1 MLSTNEK
8 VIMNVQDLNVTNS
21 KSEKLLDI
29 TIDSNLSFK
38 SYVNKVSS
46 KIHALA
52 RVAPYM
58 NIRQRRMTM
67 NAFFNSQPGCC
78 PLIWMHYGRM
88 ANNKINKLH
97 ESCLR
102 IIYSNKSFSDEELLE
117 KDSSVSQHHRN
128 LRILATEMFNFF
140 LKKKPWINERSFSF
154 LFPKQYQF

>member
-1 MLSTNEK
+1 
-8 VIMNVQDLNVTNS
+8 MNVQDLNVTNS

-78 PLIWMHYGRM
+78 SLIWMHYGRM

-128 LRILATEMFNFF
+128 VRILATEMFNFF
-140 LKKKPWINERSFSF
+140 
-154 LFPKQYQF
+154 